1 MAALFVIEPPEG
13 RAGAVVT
20 GADDAGRWLLRRVS
34 PQLSVVDHGLRSK
47 CIELQLFDN
56 NQTSFAPIWQ
66 ISQAGQDDAATLGA
80 LLTQHETI
88 KHLPTGRVGV
98 LLNEATAVMTPD
110 AAASATRTTNCFV
123 SVRFKHGEP
132 PCSVDRQSIVK
143 ATAEEAAAACLP
155 QIWQNEHSVWQSEH
169 SDDSASDYENDGSDA
184 GSCSESDSSSVSE
197 MSADELARLSLPDPK
212 PAIETSQPLL
222 HAERAVWQRVQ
233 DAVCLLHQIVSL
245 LSPSD
250 LGRATAVCRDWRAAG
265 QNDELWSRY
274 FDTQLGLAAKLKSRQ
289 PLQTW
294 FQLYSQ
300 NKLAQLQLHSCPP
313 DTGIGKAPARDGFL
327 LGIEI
332 CRGRQQGNTT
342 LFSSVQE
349 INIAREACDRLI
361 QLQDINIFEPG
372 ALSFDNV
379 LVTVLLIRKVDGKI
393 VTLLD
398 RADGEGDD
406 FSDND
411 DELRWSIS
419 SYVSIPDSRPKDPL
433 TRDLLPASHSACAEF
448 DTALLIERVP
458 RCNCAGAYDV
468 EEPMC
473 VPEFSSRSV
482 LLYLAMYAL
491 KMIRVR
497 S

>member
-1 MAALFVIEPPEG
+1 MYCRSSYSNHSPNRRSPFYFYFFIFFYFFSACSRSEFPLHSPVLPLHSPARPRLSNRHGADARQWWG
-13 RAGAVVT
+13 RAHQG
-20 GADDAGRWLLRRVS
+20 GGG
-34 PQLSVVDHGLRSK
+34 H
-47 CIELQLFDN
+47 
-56 NQTSFAPIWQ
+56 
-66 ISQAGQDDAATLGA
+66 
-80 LLTQHETI
+80 H
-88 KHLPTGRVGV
+88 
-98 LLNEATAVMTPD
+98 
-110 AAASATRTTNCFV
+110 
-123 SVRFKHGEP
+123 
-132 PCSVDRQSIVK
+132 
-143 ATAEEAAAACLP
+143 
-155 QIWQNEHSVWQSEH
+155 
-169 SDDSASDYENDGSDA
+169 
-184 GSCSESDSSSVSE
+184 
-197 MSADELARLSLPDPK
+197 LPDPK

-233 DAVCLLHQIVSL
+233 DAVCLLHQIFSL

-349 INIAREACDRLI
+349 IDWYNRACITRDRLI
-361 QLQDINIFEPG
+361 QLQDIKLFEPG

-398 RADGEGDD
+398 PADGEGDD